1 MSFVAVL
8 YGRFQ
13 PCLLAHTDVD
23 TFPVKLEAC
32 PEAQP
37 PLKNKHNRFW
47 SNYQDVYTTWA
58 IWQRR
63 LITTELRHF
72 CNIYAISLRQ
82 VTAKIERK
90 LLQCRDGSQAYL

>member
-8 YGRFQ
+8 YDRLQ
-13 PCLLAHTDVD
+13 LCLLAHADVD

-37 PLKNKHNRFW
+37 PLRKKHNRFW

-58 IWQRR
+58 I
-63 LITTELRHF
+63 LAEKVDHD
-72 CNIYAISLRQ
+72 
-82 VTAKIERK
+82 KIETF
-90 LLQCRDGSQAYL
+90 L